1 MLLHFSVR
9 RNHRYFG
16 SFESHSGV
24 HITTGPEF
32 GVASTKAY
40 TSQVLCLVM
49 CALVMCEDRISLQ
62 PGKSEIIQGLRQLP
76 VQIRRVHELDD
87 KVLAI
92 AKEFYTSQVLCLIMS
107 VLVMCEDRISLQPG
121 RSKIIQGLKQLPDQI
136 RRVLELDDKVL
147 AIAKELPSG

>member
-1 MLLHFSVR
+1 L
-9 RNHRYFG
+9 
-16 SFESHSGV
+16 GV
-24 HITTGPEF
+24 
-32 GVASTKAY
+32 VSTKAY

-92 AKEFYTSQVLCLIMS
+92 AKEFYTSQVLCLIMFA
-107 VLVMCEDRISLQPG
+107 LVMCVDKISLQPG
-121 RSKIIQGLKQLPDQI
+121 KSKIIQGLKQFPVQI
-136 RRVLELDDKVL
+136 RKVL
-147 AIAKELPSG
+147 GL